1 MRTKTNFLQA
11 KKKRAANFL
20 HVTWQAKFLGNLLLN
35 VYVRFVAVHI
45 HSVPDVWTTSVPAK
59 VVHISEKTIHQKM

>member
-35 VYVRFVAVHI
+35 VYVRFIAVHI
-45 HSVPDVWTTSVPAK
+45 PGAALLDCDRAENRAFS
-59 VVHISEKTIHQKM
+59 